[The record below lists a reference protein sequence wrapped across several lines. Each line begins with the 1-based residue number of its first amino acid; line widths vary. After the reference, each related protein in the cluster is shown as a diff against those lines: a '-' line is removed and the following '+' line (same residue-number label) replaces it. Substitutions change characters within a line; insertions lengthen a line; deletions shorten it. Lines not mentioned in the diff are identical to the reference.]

1 MLEALYTEILN
12 QARLAAV
19 PVATEYIAVLA
30 PWRAAVQLSFAVSL
44 DTRIQGQTLDERL
57 KSYYL
62 QRNIDVR
69 ESVAWM
75 KRRGVP
81 AIFTFDVYT
90 SVTYSPDTP
99 FSVANIL
106 PWNDRFTISLN
117 PYDQDDV
124 TFFTDSTSFNPSAH
138 TICQGLIAAPKEGF
152 TMSVSH
158 NTTPQRMQYDS
169 DSDTSDPESDDGYS
183 SMRAACSDI
192 GYTFN

>member
-1 MLEALYTEILN
+1 MLETLYAEILN

-75 KRRGVP
+75 KRRGSG
-81 AIFTFDVYT
+81 FNT
-90 SVTYSPDTP
+90 
-99 FSVANIL
+99 L
-106 PWNDRFTISLN
+106 M
-117 PYDQDDV
+117 
-124 TFFTDSTSFNPSAH
+124 STR
-138 TICQGLIAAPKEGF
+138 L
-152 TMSVSH
+152 
-158 NTTPQRMQYDS
+158 
-169 DSDTSDPESDDGYS
+169 
-183 SMRAACSDI
+183 
-192 GYTFN
+192 